1 MSYAIIRNVKY
12 KASQV
17 NNISRHNERKNQ
29 NYENKDIDIN
39 KSNLNYHF
47 KAPKEI
53 SYEKEFYRLREE
65 NNLKGNLR
73 LTGNKQSNIMCE
85 FMITSDNDFFKSIGE
100 TETKRY
106 FETAYK
112 FAKNKCGEQ
121 NIISAVVHM
130 DETTPHM
137 HLTYIPVVKGLKK
150 GEEVLKINA
159 SEFWKGFNSYGKLQ
173 DEFYDYV
180 NEMGFNLERGET
192 KKDREHLSVEEY
204 KIETKLQELDND
216 ISSRKEEF
224 NDLDFKIES
233 GKTVL
238 SNLKQGNDYLDED
251 IKYKRDGFD
260 IKMDSFEFRKF
271 QTQIASIKKVKKEN
285 EDLKNENSIVHK
297 KCSDL
302 RKSQEE
308 VSGRFTNWLD
318 YTYKHMRL
326 DTKNEF
332 RRRGTESLVDNAD
345 ANSDLDSALYDA
357 VMDSKVF
364 DMDLYTKYTQD
375 KENTL
380 KQPEREFKSYEFYW
394 D

>member
-1 MSYAIIRNVKY
+1 MSYAIIRNAKY
-12 KASQV
+12 KASQL
-17 NNISRHNERKNQ
+17 NNISRHNERKNE
-29 NYENKDIDIN
+29 NYGNKDIDIN

-73 LTGNKQSNIMCE
+73 LKGSKQSNIMCE
-85 FMITSDNDFFKSIGE
+85 FMITSDNDFFNNIGE
-100 TETKRY
+100 DETKR
-106 FETAYK
+106 FFKTAYD
-112 FAKNKCGEQ
+112 FACKKCDEK
-121 NIISAVVHM
+121 NIISATVHM

-137 HLTYIPVVKGLKK
+137 HLTYIPVVKGVKK
-150 GEEVLKINA
+150 GVEVDKINA

-192 KKDREHLSVEEY
+192 KKDRKHLSVEEY
-204 KIETKLQELDND
+204 KIETKLQELEND
-216 ISSRKEEF
+216 ISSRKEEVK
-224 NDLDFKIES
+224 DLDFQIES
-233 GKTVL
+233 KKTVL
-238 SNLKQGNDYLDED
+238 SNLKQGNDCLDED

-285 EDLKNENSIVHK
+285 EDLKNENSMVHK

-308 VSGRFTNWLD
+308 VSSRFTNWLD

-332 RRRGTESLVDNAD
+332 RRNRRIN
-345 ANSDLDSALYDA
+345 N
-357 VMDSKVF
+357 
-364 DMDLYTKYTQD
+364 
-375 KENTL
+375 
-380 KQPEREFKSYEFYW
+380 
-394 D
+394 